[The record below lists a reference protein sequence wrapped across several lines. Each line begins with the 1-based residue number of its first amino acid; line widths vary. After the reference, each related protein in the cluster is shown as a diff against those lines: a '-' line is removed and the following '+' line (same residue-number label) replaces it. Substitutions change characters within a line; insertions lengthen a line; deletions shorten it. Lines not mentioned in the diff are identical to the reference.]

1 MLIVSNAEIKLN
13 AITLYTRFVS
23 GENSLSMAKSVHNL
37 PTVFKILEHPV
48 KLTHQKAGLS
58 KEPTQALTDFQFHLR
73 VGFYGRAT

>member
-1 MLIVSNAEIKLN
+1 
-13 AITLYTRFVS
+13 
-23 GENSLSMAKSVHNL
+23 MAKSVHNL